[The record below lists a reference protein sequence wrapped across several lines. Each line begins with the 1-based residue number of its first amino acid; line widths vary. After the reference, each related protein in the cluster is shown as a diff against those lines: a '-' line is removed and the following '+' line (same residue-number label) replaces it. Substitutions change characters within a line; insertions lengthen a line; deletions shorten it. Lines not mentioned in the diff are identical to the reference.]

1 MMLFLFLACSQ
12 SDEEYAIC
20 QDICKEVYSTCQFE
34 AYPSY
39 DSCLEGCVYN
49 DEEGG
54 DLEGQ
59 YECFQE
65 AECDTFAIIECE
77 NQYGANSDDAE

>member
-1 MMLFLFLACSQ
+1 MLLFLLACFQ
-12 SDEEYAIC
+12 KEPEIGIC
-20 QDICKEVYSTCQFE
+20 GDICKEVYSTCLFE

-39 DSCLEGCVYN
+39 ESCLEGCTYN
-49 DEEGG
+49 EEEGG

-59 YECFQE
+59 LECIQE

-77 NQYGANSDDAE
+77 NQYGATSDD